1 MANSEGQVA
10 RPGLR
15 LEMTGGRVSASRAGN
30 QTFVRRAIALVF
42 TTALLALSGSSIA
55 AASSPQVDQ
64 AAAEVQALSQL
75 VDQLNQKLEAA
86 TEEYNFARQQW
97 EDTQAAVN
105 KTSADLGQA
114 QEDLMSAQERLNE
127 RLVATY
133 KSGGLDTLDVILRV
147 TSISDLIAYFDTL
160 KLINE
165 QEAGLLR
172 QIKAYR
178 AEKEELKA
186 RLDSQ
191 LQQQQAYKEQTEVA
205 RQGVLDQL
213 TKNKEALEGK
223 EAQLAQ
229 LQKAEAERQARYA
242 AWLASRP
249 GIVVTLAKKYL
260 GVPYVYGGASPSG
273 FDCSGLVKYVYAQVG
288 ISLPH
293 SSQMQYNYG
302 TPVSQS
308 NLKAGDLVFFYTP
321 IHHVGIYIGAG
332 KMIDATGSQVQVSE
346 VFTSN
351 YVGARRLL

>member
-1 MANSEGQVA
+1 MSVHG
-10 RPGLR
+10 
-15 LEMTGGRVSASRAGN
+15 AGEKML
-30 QTFVRRAIALVF
+30 VRRVVALVLA
-42 TTALLALSGSSIA
+42 TALLALFGSSIVS
-55 AASSPQVDQ
+55 ASPPQVDQ
-64 AAAEVQALSQL
+64 AAAEVRALSQL
-75 VDQLNQKLEAA
+75 VDQLNQELEAA
-86 TEEYNFARQQW
+86 TEDYNFARQQW

-105 KTSADLGQA
+105 QTSADLGRA
-114 QEDLMSAQERLNE
+114 YEDLVCAQERLNE
-127 RLVATY
+127 RLVSIY

-147 TSISDLIAYFDTL
+147 TSFSDLFAYLDTL
-160 KLINE
+160 KLISE
-165 QEAGLLR
+165 QEAGLL
-172 QIKAYR
+172 QKIKEYK

-186 RLDSQ
+186 RLDSE
-191 LQQQQAYKEQTEVA
+191 LEQQQVYKEQTEAA
-205 RQGVLDQL
+205 RQSVLDQL
-213 TKNKEALEGK
+213 TKNKEALKGK

-229 LQKAEAERQARYA
+229 LKKAEAERQARYM

-273 FDCSGLVKYVYAQVG
+273 FDCSGLVQYVYAQVG

-302 TPVSQS
+302 TPVSQG

-332 KMIDATGSQVQVSE
+332 KMIDATGSQVQISE
-346 VFTSN
+346 VFTSH